1 MSWNNVIPANLLISE
16 IPNAKPIDNPLVTIP
31 LDLLVY
37 CTIKYDIEGVYGMV
51 GSADHPAFAELRRV
65 LNSRKYI
72 NAEFSWLNGDRV
84 TKRFR
89 FNGIQLEV
97 GDKFYCAAAWQYRK
111 KDMNNA

>member
-1 MSWNNVIPANLLISE
+1 MSWDNVIHAELRISD
-16 IPNAKPIDNPLVTIP
+16 IPKAEPIENPLVTIS
-31 LDLLVY
+31 LDLLVD
-37 CTIKYDIEGVYGMV
+37 CTIKYDIEGVYGMI

-65 LNSRKYI
+65 LNYRKYI
-72 NAEFSWLNGDRV
+72 NAEFSWINGDRV

-111 KDMNNA
+111 KDMK